1 MTRLTPPELR
11 AHARAQLNRY
21 LQSFPAEAARLQALA
36 EQLAGDP
43 GDVFARHNLRGHVT
57 TSALVVDT
65 AAPAVLMIHHQVL
78 DRWLQPGGH
87 HEGSDTLAMSAA
99 REAAEETG
107 VTALTLWPTPDGVDL
122 PLDID
127 THAIP
132 ANPAKAEGAHV
143 HHDFIYLFHTTA
155 PAALQPQWAE
165 VKAVRWMPLAELAA
179 LPEARFARLA
189 AKLAAQ
195 LSAASAS
202 TRSGATPRPPGT
214 SRRRTSPGW
223 PGPGPAVVPG

>member
-1 MTRLTPPELR
+1 MTRLTPPDLR
-11 AHARAQLNRY
+11 AHAHAHLSRY
-21 LQSFPAEAARLQALA
+21 LQAFPAEAAGLQALA

-43 GDVFARHNLRGHVT
+43 GDVFARHNLRGHIT

-65 AAPAVLMIHHQVL
+65 TARAVLMIHHQVL

-99 REAAEETG
+99 REVAEETG
-107 VTALTLWPTPDGVDL
+107 VTALAPWPTPDGVDL

-143 HHDFIYLFHTTA
+143 HHDFIYLFHTVA

-189 AKLAAQ
+189 AKLEAQ
-195 LSAASAS
+195 LAAASNASAATA
-202 TRSGATPRPPGT
+202 RGNA
-214 SRRRTSPGW
+214 
-223 PGPGPAVVPG
+223 